1 MDECVTQ
8 CDSLISLE
16 LMTMMRDSSR
26 AFTFTY
32 FFLALVLTTSVA
44 ATLDFFK
51 LRETSPARE
60 AGIFRLTTLQS
71 LTKLLFYFEDD
82 VAFCLASLLSIF
94 PRREC
99 DVLSIFKCLS
109 KSTLVV
115 QLYFTFK
122 FRTWALIG
130 FKTF

>member
-32 FFLALVLTTSVA
+32 FLALVLTTSVA

-71 LTKLLFYFEDD
+71 LTKLLFYFFE
-82 VAFCLASLLSIF
+82 
-94 PRREC
+94 RR
-99 DVLSIFKCLS
+99 
-109 KSTLVV
+109 
-115 QLYFTFK
+115 
-122 FRTWALIG
+122 
-130 FKTF
+130 